1 MALRSLAE
9 GNRLQRWYW
18 RWASPHYARLSPPAR
33 EQAEAIDLY
42 LYSRR
47 GAGFW
52 IGMTCAVVGST
63 VGLSMA
69 GMHPLMAFLT
79 SVLLWGM
86 LPLAGLAAWLRP
98 ERFLGRMG
106 RALPATVA
114 LGFAGA
120 LVGFAVGHVEQHGR
134 LELAPFMQELLA
146 KLHVIAPVVLAAVL
160 GLAAMQWLIARVRRQ
175 ILETELE
182 RVSLQRARDA
192 AERQAVEARLRLLQG
207 QIRPHFL
214 FNTLSALQHWV
225 DTGDA
230 RAPALLRSLTAFL
243 RTSTEALGRDA
254 IALADEAA
262 MVDHYLAIQHARLG
276 DRLRYAL
283 SVDEAVAQAP
293 LPPGLLLT
301 LVENAVEHGVSPALA
316 GGTVSVTARAVTREH
331 DAACELR
338 VHNTGSPLPAG
349 WHDGLGL
356 ANSRERLAQRFGPR
370 ASLVLEPADGGTAAI
385 VTLPLE
391 PTAA

>member
-1 MALRSLAE
+1 
-9 GNRLQRWYW
+9 
-18 RWASPHYARLSPPAR
+18 
-33 EQAEAIDLY
+33 
-42 LYSRR
+42 
-47 GAGFW
+47 
-52 IGMTCAVVGST
+52 
-63 VGLSMA
+63 
-69 GMHPLMAFLT
+69 
-79 SVLLWGM
+79 
-86 LPLAGLAAWLRP
+86 
-98 ERFLGRMG
+98 
-106 RALPATVA
+106 
-114 LGFAGA
+114 
-120 LVGFAVGHVEQHGR
+120 
-134 LELAPFMQELLA
+134 
-146 KLHVIAPVVLAAVL
+146 
-160 GLAAMQWLIARVRRQ
+160 
-175 ILETELE
+175 
-182 RVSLQRARDA
+182 
-192 AERQAVEARLRLLQG
+192 
-207 QIRPHFL
+207 
-214 FNTLSALQHWV
+214 
-225 DTGDA
+225 
-230 RAPALLRSLTAFL
+230 
-243 RTSTEALGRDA
+243 
-254 IALADEAA
+254 